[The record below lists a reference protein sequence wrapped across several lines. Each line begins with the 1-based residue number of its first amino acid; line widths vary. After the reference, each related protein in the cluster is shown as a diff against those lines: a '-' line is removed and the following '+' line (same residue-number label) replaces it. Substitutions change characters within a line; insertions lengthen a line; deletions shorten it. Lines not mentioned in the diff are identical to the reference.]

1 MTGVGVGGG
10 VEWVEEPTAHRRR
23 KQGVSNSCYLCRF
36 FTGSLFFF
44 QLATVSGPPLFVSLP
59 TINER
64 ATGSAIFSPQKTHAL
79 SAVSCSLAQRGF
91 IHFFKIF
98 LKKFSTIC
106 LEAGTFVSLLNEQ
119 DGGVLLI

>member
-44 QLATVSGPPLFVSLP
+44 FQLATVSGPPLFVSLP

-64 ATGSAIFSPQKTHAL
+64 ATGSAIFSPQKNTRVVGGVVFVG
-79 SAVSCSLAQRGF
+79 SEGF
-91 IHFFKIF
+91 IHFF
-98 LKKFSTIC
+98 LKKF
-106 LEAGTFVSLLNEQ
+106 FKKY
-119 DGGVLLI
+119 